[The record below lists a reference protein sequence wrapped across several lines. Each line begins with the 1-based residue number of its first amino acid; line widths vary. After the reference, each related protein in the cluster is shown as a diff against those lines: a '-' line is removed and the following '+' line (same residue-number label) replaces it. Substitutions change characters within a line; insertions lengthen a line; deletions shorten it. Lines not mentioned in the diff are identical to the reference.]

1 MVLPEDPGEAQYG
14 QLGVEALL
22 QSPTSTL
29 VGRHGNS
36 KSNFPKD
43 YDVTMQKK
51 ENLCDIIQCGSPQI
65 VNLFCNH
72 NNQGL

>member
-1 MVLPEDPGEAQYG
+1 MVLPEDPGKLNMDSWGLKRCYSH
-14 QLGVEALL
+14 LL
-22 QSPTSTL
+22 RRWLAGTVTPRATSPKIMML
-29 VGRHGNS
+29 PC
-36 KSNFPKD
+36 K
-43 YDVTMQKK
+43 KK